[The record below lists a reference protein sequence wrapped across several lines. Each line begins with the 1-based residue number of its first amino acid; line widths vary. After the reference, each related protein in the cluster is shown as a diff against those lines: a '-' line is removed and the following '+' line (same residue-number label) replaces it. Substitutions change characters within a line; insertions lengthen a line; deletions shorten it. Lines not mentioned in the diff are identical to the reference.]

1 MSLNEKIIEIT
12 QQADDF
18 LSNDD
23 PIGSQ
28 DFIKLADKLM
38 NFSNLSSSLE
48 KLE

>member
-1 MSLNEKIIEIT
+1 MSLKEKIIEIT
-12 QQADDF
+12 QLADDF

-23 PIGSQ
+23 SIASQ

-38 NFSNLSSSLE
+38 NLVDITSNLE